1 MEGFTRWL
9 ERTNQRMA
17 LRSGIYV
24 CKRIIAISAHLHH
37 IEVMQMHDLA
47 QQLLPKLEEELR
59 ELR

>member
-1 MEGFTRWL
+1 MEAFNQWL
-9 ERTNQRMA
+9 QRLNERMA
-17 LRSGIYV
+17 LKSGIFV